1 MLSIKNL
8 IFKEKLMRKLTE
20 QYVGS
25 YMIEEVVLTNIVK
38 LRLLVLMR
46 IHLVVNISRIVRY
59 KKPIKR

>member
-25 YMIEEVVLTNIVK
+25 YMIEEVVLTNTVK

>member
-1 MLSIKNL
+1 
-8 IFKEKLMRKLTE
+8 MRKLTE